1 MSEKIK
7 VVAIVGPT
15 ASGKTKLGVEAAK
28 KFNGEIISADSMQIY
43 KGMAIATAK
52 PTEEEMEGIPHH
64 LIDFLDINKSFSAA
78 DYVEMAAPVVKDI
91 YDRGKLPIIVGG
103 AGLYVDSLLK
113 NVKFGKTDSDE
124 NLRQELYT
132 TAEETGKE
140 YRHNMLKELDPKAAE
155 SIHPNNVVRVVR
167 AIEVCKLSG
176 ITFTEMKKR
185 SLSEE
190 SPYDALWIGLGFS
203 DRSVLYER
211 INKRVDK
218 MVQDGIVQEVEKA
231 LESGKMSTAGNA
243 IGLKEWMPYFEK
255 KASLEECVEKV
266 KLETRRY
273 AKRQLTWFR
282 KNDKINWLE
291 VDKLGHAATKL
302 ETFKKIVAKL
312 E

>member
-1 MSEKIK
+1 MGDKIK
-7 VVAIVGPT
+7 VIAIVGPT
-15 ASGKTKLGVEAAK
+15 ASGKTKLGVEVAK
-28 KFNGEIISADSMQIY
+28 KFDGEIVSADSMQIY
-43 KGMAIATAK
+43 KGMAISTAK

-64 LIDFLDINKSFSAA
+64 LIDFLDLDKSFSAA
-78 DYVEMAAPVVKDI
+78 DYVEMAAPVIKDI
-91 YDRGKLPIIVGG
+91 HDRGKLPIIVGG

-124 NLRQELYT
+124 NLRQELYK
-132 TAEETGKE
+132 TAEEKGNE
-140 YRHNMLKELDPKAAE
+140 YLHNMLKELDPEAAE

-190 SPYDALWIGLGFS
+190 TPYDALWIGLGFA
-203 DRSVLYER
+203 DRSILYDR

-218 MVQDGIVQEVEKA
+218 MVQDGIILEVEEVLK
-231 LESGKMSTAGNA
+231 SGKMSTAQNA
-243 IGLKEWMPYFEK
+243 IGLKEWLPYFEK
-255 KASLEECVEKV
+255 KASLEECIEKV

-291 VDKLGHAATKL
+291 VDKLGQVATKL

>member
-52 PTEEEMEGIPHH
+52 PTEEETEGIPHH
-64 LIDFLDINKSFSAA
+64 LIDFLDLNKSFSAA
-78 DYVEMAAPVVKDI
+78 DYVEMAAPVVKNI

-124 NLRQELYT
+124 NLRQELYK
-132 TAEETGKE
+132 TAEEKGNE
-140 YRHNMLKELDPKAAE
+140 CLHNMLKELDPKAAE

-190 SPYDALWIGLGFS
+190 SPYDVLWIGLGFS
-203 DRSVLYER
+203 DRSVLYDR

-231 LESGKMSTAGNA
+231 LESGKMPTAGNA

-255 KASLEECVEKV
+255 KGSLEECIEKV

-291 VDKLGHAATKL
+291 VDKLGQAATKL

>member
-1 MSEKIK
+1 MGEKIK
-7 VVAIVGPT
+7 VIAIVGPT
-15 ASGKTKLGVEAAK
+15 ASGKTKLGVEVAK
-28 KFNGEIISADSMQIY
+28 KFDGEIVSADSMQIY
-43 KGMAIATAK
+43 KGMAISTAK

-64 LIDFLDINKSFSAA
+64 LIDFLDLDKSFSAA

-91 YDRGKLPIIVGG
+91 HDRGKLPIIVGG

-124 NLRQELYT
+124 NLRQELYK
-132 TAEETGKE
+132 TAEEKGNE
-140 YRHNMLKELDPKAAE
+140 YLHNMLKELDPEASE

-190 SPYDALWIGLGFS
+190 TPYDALWIGLGFA
-203 DRSVLYER
+203 DRSILYDR

-218 MVQDGIVQEVEKA
+218 MVQDGIISEVEEVLK
-231 LESGKMSTAGNA
+231 SGKMSTAGNA
-243 IGLKEWMPYFEK
+243 IGLKEWLPYFEK
-255 KASLEECVEKV
+255 KASLEECIEKV

-282 KNDKINWLE
+282 KNNKINWLE
-291 VDKLGHAATKL
+291 VDKLGQIATKL

>member
-1 MSEKIK
+1 
-7 VVAIVGPT
+7 
-15 ASGKTKLGVEAAK
+15 
-28 KFNGEIISADSMQIY
+28 MQIY

-64 LIDFLDINKSFSAA
+64 LIDFLDIDKSFSAA

-113 NVKFGKTDSDE
+113 NIKFGKTDSDE
-124 NLRQELYT
+124 NLRQELYK
-132 TAEETGKE
+132 TAEEKGNE
-140 YRHNMLKELDPKAAE
+140 YMHNMLKELDPKAAE

-203 DRSVLYER
+203 DRSVLYDR

-231 LESGKMSTAGNA
+231 LESGKMPTAGNA

-255 KASLEECVEKV
+255 KSSLEECVEKV